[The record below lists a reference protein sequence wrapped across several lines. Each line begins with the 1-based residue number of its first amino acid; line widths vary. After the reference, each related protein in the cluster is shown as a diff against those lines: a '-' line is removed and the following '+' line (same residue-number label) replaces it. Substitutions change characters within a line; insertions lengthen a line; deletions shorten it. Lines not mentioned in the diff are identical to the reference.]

1 VTTARLLDVAALGAT
16 VWLAGALVFWSGWSA
31 SFWMRP
37 EHVFLFLLGVVS
49 IRLLVAPVAM
59 PALDPRRV
67 LIVGVTAYALVFSFV
82 TVTRH
87 LVFRTHALDLGYYVQ
102 LTWNLARGHGPWV
115 SLPEMHAWGDHF
127 SPIMYLFVP
136 AFWLA
141 PGPVVLLVGQ
151 SVALAA
157 GALAVF
163 GIARRRLGDE
173 RPAAAFAVLYL
184 VNPSLHGINVRDF
197 HAAALAIP
205 LLLAALHFAEAGRPW
220 LFLGSVLLTLMC
232 REDAALP
239 VMGLG
244 AWLALA
250 RRRWLAGGAVAGGA
264 LALLAV
270 ELRWIIPHFRRE
282 PYIHLWRYSALG
294 HSLGEIVA
302 TMLLRPVRTLGMLVA
317 GRRLLYLVLMLA
329 PLGFLPLLGAWD
341 LVGALPALAE
351 NLLASDPVLY
361 NHRTQYQAFVLPF
374 VMLAAVG
381 GYARLARRQQ
391 DRGPAVV
398 MVVAFVLS
406 LALASPAA
414 NDLAVARWGPDADQR
429 AAYSM
434 LAGIPAAASI
444 AAQDRYVAHVSMRP
458 LVTVF
463 PVALDRA
470 DYVVLNERTYP
481 WRNLPDVTFTRAGNQ
496 VTIAIAGRE
505 LRYTVAAQAGP
516 HLLLRRL
523 ALGGGLRPPSE
534 PHPRDGDPGRAGART
549 RSTTSHDVLLPQT
562 SRSKT

>member
-1 VTTARLLDVAALGAT
+1 VTAPRLLDLAALGAAA
-16 VWLAGALVFWSGWSA
+16 WLAGALVFWSGWSA

-37 EHVFLFLLGVVS
+37 EHVFLFLLGIIS
-49 IRLLVAPVAM
+49 IRLIVAPVAV
-59 PALDPRRV
+59 PVLDPRRV
-67 LIVGVTAYALVFSFV
+67 LVVGVTLYALIFSFV
-82 TVTRH
+82 AVTRH
-87 LVFRTHALDLGYYVQ
+87 LAFRTHALDLGYYVQ
-102 LTWNLARGHGPWV
+102 LTWNLAQGHGPRV
-115 SLPEMHAWGDHF
+115 SLPEMHAWGDHL

-141 PGPVVLLVGQ
+141 PGAVVLLVGQ

-173 RPAAAFAVLYL
+173 RTAAAFAVLYL

-205 LLLAALHFAEAGRPW
+205 LLLAALYFAEAGRPW
-220 LFLGSVLLTLMC
+220 LLLVSLLLTLMC

-239 VMGLG
+239 VIGVG

-250 RRRWLAGGAVAGGA
+250 RRRWLAGAAIAGAA
-264 LALLAV
+264 LALLAID
-270 ELRWIIPHFRRE
+270 LRFVIPHFRRE
-282 PYIHLWRYSALG
+282 PYVHLWRYSALG
-294 HSLGEIVA
+294 HSLGAIAV
-302 TMLLRPVRTLGMLVA
+302 TMLLHPVRTLGVLLT
-317 GRRLLYLVLMLA
+317 GGRLLYLLLMLA

-374 VMLAAVG
+374 LVLAAVA
-381 GYARLARRQQ
+381 GYARLRARRRG
-391 DRGPAVV
+391 RGPTVVLAVG
-398 MVVAFVLS
+398 FTLS

-414 NDLAVARWGPDADQR
+414 NDLALARCWPDPDQR
-429 AAYSM
+429 AVRSA
-434 LAGIPAAASI
+434 LAVIPPAASV
-444 AAQDRYVAHVSMRP
+444 AAQDRYVPHVSLRP

-470 DYVVLNERTYP
+470 DYVVLNEQTYP
-481 WRNLPDVTFTRAGNQ
+481 WRNLPDVRLMRTGNQ
-496 VTIAIAGRE
+496 VTIVIAGQGE
-505 LRYTVAAQAGP
+505 FHYTVAAQAGP
-516 HLLLRRL
+516 HLVLRRL
-523 ALGGGLRPPSE
+523 GPPASQQLIGRSPSQSSGRSGGRFRSPPTARPV
-534 PHPRDGDPGRAGART
+534 AAR
-549 RSTTSHDVLLPQT
+549 RIG
-562 SRSKT
+562 